1 MRLCGFDAGLN
12 QPLFLIAGPCVIE
25 SPEMALNTASK
36 LKEICNELGINFIYK
51 SSYDKA
57 NRSSGKSFRGFGLDA
72 GLKILSEVK
81 AQLGVPVLTDVHSI
95 EEIAPVAAVVD
106 VLQTPA
112 FLCRQ
117 TDFIHA
123 VAKCGR
129 PVNIKKGQFL
139 SPWDM
144 QNVVEK
150 AREASGVDNIMVCER
165 GASFGYNNL
174 VSDMR
179 SLAVMRNTGC
189 PVVFDATHSVQ
200 LPGGQGTA
208 SGGQRE
214 FVPVLARAAVAAG
227 ISGLFMETHP
237 NPSKAL
243 SDGPNAFPLGHLKAL
258 LQTLKVLDET
268 VKQQGLIEEKIDLKN
283 V

>member
-1 MRLCGFDAGLN
+1 MNLCGHEVGLDR
-12 QPLFLIAGPCVIE
+12 PFFLIAGPCVIE
-25 SPEMALNTASK
+25 SRELALETAGQ
-36 LKEICNELGINFIYK
+36 LKEIAAALGIPFVYK

-57 NRSSGKSFRGFGLDA
+57 NRSSSKSYRGLGMDKGLE
-72 GLKILSEVK
+72 ILADVK
-81 AQLGVPVLTDVHSI
+81 RQIGVPVLTDVHAI
-95 EEIAPVAAVVD
+95 DEIDAVAAVVD

-123 VAKCGR
+123 VAATGK

-139 SPWDM
+139 APHDM
-144 QNVVEK
+144 KNVVDK

-165 GASFGYNNL
+165 GVSFGYNNL

-179 SLAVMRNTGC
+179 SLAIMRETGC

-200 LPGGQGTA
+200 LPGGQGTT

-214 FVPVLARAAVAAG
+214 FVPVLARAAVAVGVAG
-227 ISGLFMETHP
+227 VFMETHP
-237 NPSKAL
+237 NPAAAL
-243 SDGPNAFPLGHLKAL
+243 SDGPNAWPLARMKDLLATLKDLDDLVKRHGFAEAAL
-258 LQTLKVLDET
+258 LE
-268 VKQQGLIEEKIDLKN
+268 
-283 V
+283 